1 MFKWRETEV
10 AKIKRSNSP
19 GKLES
24 QKCFTFSN
32 EHTCTGRLV
41 MQRRGIGRVKTQLKL
56 FSDCWMT
63 IIARKFILSS
73 VFWFVACNG
82 MWGWHGSE
90 DGQRYMLW
98 AWARGKCYG
107 VQRDLWYQTGCCLWY
122 QTSDSLRGVFHVS
135 FDVICCMLYEF
146 YIPATEVFG

>member
-32 EHTCTGRLV
+32 EHTCRPTGRLV
-41 MQRRGIGRVKTQLKL
+41 MQRRGNGRVKTQLKP

-73 VFWFVACNG
+73 VF
-82 MWGWHGSE
+82 
-90 DGQRYMLW
+90 
-98 AWARGKCYG
+98 
-107 VQRDLWYQTGCCLWY
+107 
-122 QTSDSLRGVFHVS
+122 
-135 FDVICCMLYEF
+135 
-146 YIPATEVFG
+146 